1 MHNVVAGVRFQT
13 FAAIALAAL
22 VNGSVRADQVLFDF
36 GPGFKAS
43 AAETRGA
50 MVALAADPQGNW
62 LAVRTGQK
70 AEWPGVTL
78 KAPEGH
84 WDLSAFDHVAM
95 EVKNVGSSPLEV
107 RCRVDSASGD
117 RRQSCEEGLRL
128 EPGET
133 KPLRVTLQRRL
144 PASLAGKLIGMRGNP
159 GGVVADKG
167 IDVRNVTQLLL
178 FVPKPSAAGAFNVR
192 KIVAAGSPENFGWLD
207 LDEKQLFPLV
217 DRYGQF
223 VHKDWPGKTHSD
235 EDLKRRKAE
244 EAADLAAKPGPED
257 WDQYGGWKAGPKLE
271 ATGFFRVQKH
281 EGKWWLVDPEGRL
294 FWSHGADCIR
304 AGVDSTPITDREYY
318 YADLPGRDGPLGRL
332 YGRGRWAPHGYYQGK
347 SYETFSHSGANLMR
361 KYGDD
366 FAGEFGQIV
375 PRRLRSWGMNTIG
388 NWSGRE
394 VYLVRKTPYVA
405 TIGSGRKPLE
415 GSSGYWGKFPD
426 VFDPDFAASVRK
438 NMAAEK
444 GSTAGDPW
452 CLGYFVDNEIAWGD
466 ELSLAEATLQSP
478 ATQAAKKVFLD
489 DLRAK
494 YGSVE
499 KLNAA
504 WGTKRASWD
513 ALLESRDAP
522 DRKRAYDDLAA
533 FYTKTAEQYFR
544 LCREAVKEVAPNQL
558 YLGCRFAWVNDRAV
572 RAAARHS
579 EVISFNIYS
588 RSVTSKRLPDG
599 VDKPIVVGEFHF
611 GALDRGMFHTGLVKT
626 ANQEERAAAYK
637 SYVRGALAHPNFIGT
652 HWFQFSDQS
661 TTGRGDGENYQIGL
675 VDICDT
681 PYPETIR
688 AVREVGYG
696 MYQYRLG
703 HTAQPAS
710 KRGD

>member
-1 MHNVVAGVRFQT
+1 MHNVIAGMRLRTLATVAVLILWNAT
-13 FAAIALAAL
+13 
-22 VNGSVRADQVLFDF
+22 VRADQVLFDF

-318 YADLPGRDGPLGRL
+318 YADLPGRDGPLGRF

-599 VDKPIVVGEFHF
+599 VDKPIMVGEFHF

>member
-1 MHNVVAGVRFQT
+1 MRRVITRARIGVLAG
-13 FAAIALAAL
+13 ASLIALL
-22 VNGSVRADQVLFDF
+22 NGSVRADQVLFDF

-84 WDLSAFDHVAM
+84 WNLSAFDHVAM

-167 IDVRNVTQLLL
+167 IDVRNVTQLIL

-318 YADLPGRDGPLGRL
+318 YADLPGRDGPLGRF

-366 FAGEFGQIV
+366 FAREFGQIV

-394 VYLVRKTPYVA
+394 VCLVRKTPYVA

-599 VDKPIVVGEFHF
+599 VDKPIMVGEFHF